1 MASNE
6 DRVDAILDQMW
17 KENDLQALSEGL
29 NILSKLTAK
38 YPYPHIASSAIPSSK
53 NTEASKPPTTP
64 SRIRL

>member
-17 KENDLQALSEGL
+17 KENEPQALSEGL

-38 YPYPHIASSAIPSSK
+38 YHLSYAASSAIRLSRS
-53 NTEASKPPTTP
+53 TEESRLPTTP
-64 SRIRL
+64 SRIRS